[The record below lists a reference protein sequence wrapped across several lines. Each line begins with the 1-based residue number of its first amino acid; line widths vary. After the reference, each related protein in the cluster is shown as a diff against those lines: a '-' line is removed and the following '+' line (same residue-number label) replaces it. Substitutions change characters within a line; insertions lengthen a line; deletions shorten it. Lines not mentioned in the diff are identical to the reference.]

1 MFCCLG
7 RKKRENEIERTNSNK
22 LMVERF
28 ILQNCKS
35 NDEDSFDESQDK
47 NNIIIIDYDNNQ
59 YEKKPWSGIQWQM
72 IIQTKSLNQ
81 IEQDEMKRNVR
92 FGILCNLR
100 PATWFWITDIKNT
113 QMVKHSSN
121 IYQKLKSYES
131 QYDQQIFKCI
141 KELDKK
147 YNDLVFDILR
157 AYANYDVE
165 IGFIKGI
172 DKIVEYLVQQL
183 DPEQYINLDY
193 SYNQFN
199 RMSDYYEQMVFWM
212 TIHILFNLNY
222 RRILKQN
229 ISFIETQKFQNA
241 LMPSIKYFIEQHQVK
256 ISDLIEV
263 PLLFYFWQ
271 QIKKEDFIK
280 LFDVFLFEGESILQ
294 QTLLKFLKIS
304 EDLICQFQTQA
315 DLKIFINQTLIAYGI
330 SKIEKSNQKLMNF
343 LL

>member
-1 MFCCLG
+1 
-7 RKKRENEIERTNSNK
+7 
-22 LMVERF
+22 
-28 ILQNCKS
+28 
-35 NDEDSFDESQDK
+35 
-47 NNIIIIDYDNNQ
+47 
-59 YEKKPWSGIQWQM
+59 
-72 IIQTKSLNQ
+72 
-81 IEQDEMKRNVR
+81 MKRNVR

>member
-7 RKKRENEIERTNSNK
+7 RKKRDNEMEKKNCK
-22 LMVERF
+22 KEMVERF

-35 NDEDSFDESQDK
+35 NEDDSLNESLDES
-47 NNIIIIDYDNNQ
+47 NMIIINDVNNQ
-59 YEKKPWSGIQWQM
+59 HKQKPWSGIQWQM

-81 IEQDEMKRNVR
+81 IELDEIKSNIR
-92 FGILCNLR
+92 FGILQNLR

-113 QMVKHSSN
+113 QMIKHSSN
-121 IYQKLKSYES
+121 IYQKLKSCES

-141 KELDKK
+141 KQMDKK

-165 IGFIKGI
+165 IGFVKGI
-172 DKIVEYLVQQL
+172 EQIVEYLIQQL
-183 DPEQYINLDY
+183 DPEQYKNLDY

-199 RMSDYYEQMVFWM
+199 RMCDYYEQMVFWM

-229 ISFIETQKFQNA
+229 VSFIETDKFKNT
-241 LMPSIKYFIEQHQVK
+241 LMPQIKCLIEQLQVK
-256 ISDLIEV
+256 ISDLIET
-263 PLLFYFWQ
+263 PLLFYFWKQ
-271 QIKKEDFIK
+271 LKKEDFNR
-280 LFDVFLFEGESILQ
+280 LFDVFLFEGESILLQ
-294 QTLLKFLKIS
+294 ILLKFLKIS
-304 EDLICQFQTQA
+304 EELVCQFQTLA
-315 DLKIFINQTLIAYGI
+315 DLKIFLNQTLIPFGI

-343 LL
+343 IL